1 MSGTDHDSPVHQIL
15 LPDLPVDIGPFVGR
29 IAVDTTTAGAGE
41 AGRASVAEG
50 RIEVDANLVFSLAA
64 SEDQAG
70 LGSQV
75 GDYRILPVAPLQS
88 LGSRILEGAHED
100 PADALEALAE
110 EPVAL
115 PVAFDDDGVLR
126 LIAWRADE
134 DTKAEL
140 SIYSSAAA
148 VLNDFAATGPLFIF
162 RHGASLVD
170 YVGRRTDLISSVA
183 VDPVPGGA
191 DRVVFPSELFALI
204 RSDAEAATEKE
215 LGGPAQDG
223 APARTSTPEQ
233 GSGPVQDGASGQDGG
248 PLPAPTG
255 FTLNLSGD
263 WARIDLAAD
272 NAERERWIRRLVK
285 DRTRQLS
292 DAGALLRQEMRA
304 WLDDASSQ
312 AKANGGLE
320 FAFSTA
326 RIRSVT
332 LALSVVTYWRKIMTN
347 NPGGAFAT
355 MRAHMEES
363 CAPDDELT
371 VVDSGG
377 DRVLRAIRNRFGAPE
392 LGGSDVPMLFLDY
405 WIEVPGDPLALA
417 HIAFST
423 PHVAIRET
431 VTALCDAIALQGTW
445 TFPGE
450 LGPGRGESAEAGP
463 NDE

>member
-1 MSGTDHDSPVHQIL
+1 MSGTDHDSPARQIL

-29 IAVDTTTAGAGE
+29 ITVDTTTAGAGE
-41 AGRASVAEG
+41 AGRASAAEG
-50 RIEVDANLVFSLAA
+50 RIEVDADLVFSLAA
-64 SEDQAG
+64 SEDQTG
-70 LGSQV
+70 LGSRV
-75 GDYRILPVAPLQS
+75 GDYRILPVVPLQS
-88 LGSRILEGAHED
+88 LGSQILEAAHED

-134 DTKAEL
+134 DAKAEL

-148 VLNDFAATGPLFIF
+148 VLNDFTATGPLFIF

-191 DRVVFPSELFALI
+191 ERVVFPSELFALI

-215 LGGPAQDG
+215 LGGPAQTGD
-223 APARTSTPEQ
+223 PER
-233 GSGPVQDGASGQDGG
+233 DGG

-255 FTLNLSGD
+255 FALNLSGD
-263 WARIDLAAD
+263 WARIDLTAD
-272 NAERERWIRRLVK
+272 NAERERWIHRLVK

-332 LALSVVTYWRKIMTN
+332 LALSVVTYWRTIMTD

-363 CAPDDELT
+363 SAPDDELT

-431 VTALCDAIALQGTW
+431 ITALCDAIALQGTW

>member
-1 MSGTDHDSPVHQIL
+1 MSGTDHDSPGHQIL

-29 IAVDTTTAGAGE
+29 IEVDTTTAGTGE
-41 AGRASVAEG
+41 AGRASAAEG
-50 RIEVDANLVFSLAA
+50 RIEVDADLVFSLAA

-70 LGSQV
+70 LGSRV

-88 LGSRILEGAHED
+88 LGSRILEAAQED

-134 DTKAEL
+134 DAKTEL
-140 SIYSSAAA
+140 NIYSSAAA

-183 VDPVPGGA
+183 VDPVPEGA

-215 LGGPAQDG
+215 LGGPA
-223 APARTSTPEQ
+223 RTSAPE
-233 GSGPVQDGASGQDGG
+233 QDGG
-248 PLPAPTG
+248 PQSAPTG

-263 WARIDLAAD
+263 WARIDLTAD
-272 NAERERWIRRLVK
+272 NAERERWIHRLVK

-332 LALSVVTYWRKIMTN
+332 LALSVVTYWRTIMTD
-347 NPGGAFAT
+347 NPDGAFAT

-363 CAPDDELT
+363 SAPDDELT

-431 VTALCDAIALQGTW
+431 VTALCDAIALQGAW

-450 LGPGRGESAEAGP
+450 RGTGRGESAEACP
-463 NDE
+463 DDE

>member
-29 IAVDTTTAGAGE
+29 IEVDTTTAGTGE
-41 AGRASVAEG
+41 AGRASAAEG
-50 RIEVDANLVFSLAA
+50 RIEVDADLIFSLAA
-64 SEDQAG
+64 SEDQTG
-70 LGSQV
+70 LGSRV

-88 LGSRILEGAHED
+88 LGSRILEAAHED

-134 DTKAEL
+134 DAKAEL
-140 SIYSSAAA
+140 NIYSSAAA

-191 DRVVFPSELFALI
+191 NRVVFPSELFALI

-215 LGGPAQDG
+215 LGGPARSS
-223 APARTSTPEQ
+223 APAPDDAPM
-233 GSGPVQDGASGQDGG
+233 PV
-248 PLPAPTG
+248 PTG
-255 FTLNLSGD
+255 FALNLSGD
-263 WARIDLAAD
+263 WARIDLTAD
-272 NAERERWIRRLVK
+272 NAERERWIHRLVK

-332 LALSVVTYWRKIMTN
+332 LALSVVTYWRTIMTD

-405 WIEVPGDPLALA
+405 WIEVPGDPFALA

-431 VTALCDAIALQGTW
+431 VTALCDAIALQGAW

-450 LGPGRGESAEAGP
+450 RGTGRGESAEACP
-463 NDE
+463 DDE

>member
-29 IAVDTTTAGAGE
+29 IEVDTTTAGTGE
-41 AGRASVAEG
+41 AGRASAAEG
-50 RIEVDANLVFSLAA
+50 RIEVDADLVFSLAA

-70 LGSQV
+70 LGSRV

-88 LGSRILEGAHED
+88 LGSRILEAAHED

-134 DTKAEL
+134 DAKAEL
-140 SIYSSAAA
+140 NIYSSAAA

-204 RSDAEAATEKE
+204 RSDAGAATEKE
-215 LGGPAQDG
+215 LGGPS
-223 APARTSTPEQ
+223 RTSAPE
-233 GSGPVQDGASGQDGG
+233 QDGG
-248 PLPAPTG
+248 PQPAPTG
-255 FTLNLSGD
+255 FALNLSGD
-263 WARIDLAAD
+263 WARIDLTVD
-272 NAERERWIRRLVK
+272 NAERERWIHRLVK

-332 LALSVVTYWRKIMTN
+332 LALSVVTYWRTIMTD

-363 CAPDDELT
+363 SAPDDEFT

-431 VTALCDAIALQGTW
+431 ITALCDAIALQGAW

-450 LGPGRGESAEAGP
+450 RGTGRGESAEACP
-463 NDE
+463 DDE

>member
-29 IAVDTTTAGAGE
+29 IEVDTTTAGTGE
-41 AGRASVAEG
+41 AGRASAAEG
-50 RIEVDANLVFSLAA
+50 RIEVDADLIFSLAA
-64 SEDQAG
+64 SEDQTG
-70 LGSQV
+70 LGSRV

-88 LGSRILEGAHED
+88 LGSRILEAAHED

-134 DTKAEL
+134 DAKAEL
-140 SIYSSAAA
+140 NIYSSAAA

-215 LGGPAQDG
+215 LGGPA
-223 APARTSTPEQ
+223 RTSAPE
-233 GSGPVQDGASGQDGG
+233 QDGG
-248 PLPAPTG
+248 PQSAPTG

-263 WARIDLAAD
+263 WARIDLTAD
-272 NAERERWIRRLVK
+272 NAERERWIHRLVK

-332 LALSVVTYWRKIMTN
+332 LALSVVTYWRTIMTD

-363 CAPDDELT
+363 SAPDDELT
-371 VVDSGG
+371 VVDSRG
-377 DRVLRAIRNRFGAPE
+377 DRVLRAIRNRFGAPG

-431 VTALCDAIALQGTW
+431 VTALCDAIALQGAW

-450 LGPGRGESAEAGP
+450 RGTGRGESAEAGP
-463 NDE
+463 DHE

>member
-29 IAVDTTTAGAGE
+29 IEVDTTTAGTGE
-41 AGRASVAEG
+41 AGRASAAEG
-50 RIEVDANLVFSLAA
+50 RIEVDADLVFSLAA

-70 LGSQV
+70 LGSRV
-75 GDYRILPVAPLQS
+75 GDYRILPMAPLQS
-88 LGSRILEGAHED
+88 LGSRILEAAHED

-140 SIYSSAAA
+140 NIYSSAAA

-204 RSDAEAATEKE
+204 RSDTEAATEKE
-215 LGGPAQDG
+215 LGGPS
-223 APARTSTPEQ
+223 RTSTPEQ
-233 GSGPVQDGASGQDGG
+233 DGG
-248 PLPAPTG
+248 PQSAPTG
-255 FTLNLSGD
+255 FALNLSGD
-263 WARIDLAAD
+263 WARIDLTAD
-272 NAERERWIRRLVK
+272 NAERERWIHRLVK

-332 LALSVVTYWRKIMTN
+332 LALSVVTYWRTIMTD

-363 CAPDDELT
+363 SAPDDELT

-431 VTALCDAIALQGTW
+431 VTALCDAIALQGSW
-445 TFPGE
+445 TFPAEHGT
-450 LGPGRGESAEAGP
+450 GRGGSAAEACP
-463 NDE
+463 DDE

>member
-1 MSGTDHDSPVHQIL
+1 MSGTDHDSPVHQLL

-29 IAVDTTTAGAGE
+29 IEVDTTTAGAGE
-41 AGRASVAEG
+41 AGRASAAEG
-50 RIEVDANLVFSLAA
+50 RIEVDADLVFSLAA
-64 SEDQAG
+64 SEDQTG
-70 LGSQV
+70 LGSRV

-88 LGSRILEGAHED
+88 LGSRILEAAHED

-134 DTKAEL
+134 DAKAEL
-140 SIYSSAAA
+140 NIYSSAAA

-183 VDPVPGGA
+183 VDPVPGGT

-215 LGGPAQDG
+215 LGGPA
-223 APARTSTPEQ
+223 RTSAPE
-233 GSGPVQDGASGQDGG
+233 QDGG
-248 PLPAPTG
+248 PRPAPTG

-263 WARIDLAAD
+263 WARIDLTAD
-272 NAERERWIRRLVK
+272 NAERERWIHRLVK

-332 LALSVVTYWRKIMTN
+332 LALSVVTYWRTIMTD

-363 CAPDDELT
+363 SAPDDELT
-371 VVDSGG
+371 VVDSRGN
-377 DRVLRAIRNRFGAPE
+377 RMLRAIRNRFGAPE

-431 VTALCDAIALQGTW
+431 VTALCDAIALQGAW

-450 LGPGRGESAEAGP
+450 RGTGRGESAEAGP
-463 NDE
+463 DHE

>member
-29 IAVDTTTAGAGE
+29 IEVDTTTAGTGE
-41 AGRASVAEG
+41 AGRASAAEG
-50 RIEVDANLVFSLAA
+50 RIEVDADLVVSLAA

-70 LGSQV
+70 LGSRV

-88 LGSRILEGAHED
+88 LGSRILEAAHED

-134 DTKAEL
+134 DAKAEL
-140 SIYSSAAA
+140 NIYSSAAA

-215 LGGPAQDG
+215 LGGPA
-223 APARTSTPEQ
+223 RTSAPE
-233 GSGPVQDGASGQDGG
+233 QDGG
-248 PLPAPTG
+248 PRSAPTG
-255 FTLNLSGD
+255 FALNLSGD
-263 WARIDLAAD
+263 WARIDLTAD
-272 NAERERWIRRLVK
+272 NAERERWIHRLVK

-332 LALSVVTYWRKIMTN
+332 LALSVVTYWRTIMTD

-363 CAPDDELT
+363 SAPDDELT

-392 LGGSDVPMLFLDY
+392 LGGSNVPMLFLDY

-431 VTALCDAIALQGTW
+431 ITALCDAIALQGAW

-450 LGPGRGESAEAGP
+450 RGTGRGESAEACP
-463 NDE
+463 DDE

>member
-29 IAVDTTTAGAGE
+29 IEVDTTTAGTGE
-41 AGRASVAEG
+41 AGRASTAEG
-50 RIEVDANLVFSLAA
+50 RIEVDADLVFSLAA

-70 LGSQV
+70 LGSRV

-88 LGSRILEGAHED
+88 LGSRILEAAHED

-134 DTKAEL
+134 DAKAEL

-148 VLNDFAATGPLFIF
+148 VFNDFTATGPLFIF

-223 APARTSTPEQ
+223 AS
-233 GSGPVQDGASGQDGG
+233 DQDGG
-248 PLPAPTG
+248 PQLAPTG
-255 FTLNLSGD
+255 FALNLSGD
-263 WARIDLAAD
+263 WARIDLTAD
-272 NAERERWIRRLVK
+272 NAERERWIHRLVK

-332 LALSVVTYWRKIMTN
+332 LALSVVTYWRTIMTD

-371 VVDSGG
+371 VVDSGR

-431 VTALCDAIALQGTW
+431 VTALCDAIALQGAW

-450 LGPGRGESAEAGP
+450 RGTGRGESAEACP
-463 NDE
+463 DDE

>member
-29 IAVDTTTAGAGE
+29 IEVDTTTAGTGE
-41 AGRASVAEG
+41 AGRASAAEG
-50 RIEVDANLVFSLAA
+50 RIEVDADLIFSLAA
-64 SEDQAG
+64 SEDQTG
-70 LGSQV
+70 LGSRV

-88 LGSRILEGAHED
+88 LGSRILEAAHED

-134 DTKAEL
+134 DAKAEL
-140 SIYSSAAA
+140 NIYSSAAA

-215 LGGPAQDG
+215 LGGPA
-223 APARTSTPEQ
+223 RTSAPE
-233 GSGPVQDGASGQDGG
+233 QDGG
-248 PLPAPTG
+248 PQSAPTG

-263 WARIDLAAD
+263 WARIDLTAD
-272 NAERERWIRRLVK
+272 NAERERWIHRLVK

-332 LALSVVTYWRKIMTN
+332 LALSVVTYWRTMMTD

-363 CAPDDELT
+363 SAPDDKLT
-371 VVDSGG
+371 VVDSRG
-377 DRVLRAIRNRFGAPE
+377 DRVLRAIRNRFGAPG

-431 VTALCDAIALQGTW
+431 VTALCDAIALQGAW

-450 LGPGRGESAEAGP
+450 RGTGRGESAEAGP
-463 NDE
+463 DHE

>member
-1 MSGTDHDSPVHQIL
+1 MSGTDHDSPIQQVL
-15 LPDLPVDIGPFVGR
+15 LPDLPVNIGPFVGK
-29 IAVDTTTAGAGE
+29 ITLDTAAAEPGD
-41 AGRASVAEG
+41 AGRTSAAEG
-50 RIEVDANLVFSLAA
+50 RIEVDSNLVFSLAA
-64 SEDQAG
+64 SEDQSG
-70 LGSQV
+70 SGSQV

-88 LGSRILEGAHED
+88 LGSRVLEAAHDD
-100 PADALEALAE
+100 PANALEALAE

-126 LIAWRADE
+126 MVARRGEGQGRAQ
-134 DTKAEL
+134 L
-140 SIYSSAAA
+140 GIYSSAAA
-148 VLNDFAATGPLFIF
+148 VLDDFAASGPLFVF

-170 YVGRRTDLISSVA
+170 YVGRRTDTISSVA
-183 VDPVPGGA
+183 VDPAPGDT
-191 DRVVFPSELFALI
+191 DRVVFPSEIFALI
-204 RSDAEAATEKE
+204 QRDAEAATERE
-215 LGGPAQDG
+215 LGTASPGAEGGTNGDG
-223 APARTSTPEQ
+223 GRSSAPAPDDAPM
-233 GSGPVQDGASGQDGG
+233 PV
-248 PLPAPTG
+248 PTG
-255 FTLNLSGD
+255 FALNLSED
-263 WARIDLAAD
+263 WARIDLTAD
-272 NAERERWIRRLVK
+272 NAERERWIHRLVK

-326 RIRSVT
+326 RMRSVT
-332 LALSVVTYWRKIMTN
+332 LALSVVTYWRTIMTD

-363 CAPDDELT
+363 SAPDDELT

-405 WIEVPGDPLALA
+405 WIEVPGDPFALA

-431 VTALCDAIALQGTW
+431 VTALCDAIALQGAW

-450 LGPGRGESAEAGP
+450 RGTGRGESAEAGP
-463 NDE
+463 DHE

>member
-29 IAVDTTTAGAGE
+29 IEVDTTTAGTGE
-41 AGRASVAEG
+41 AGRASAAEG
-50 RIEVDANLVFSLAA
+50 RIEVDADLVFSLAA

-70 LGSQV
+70 LGSRV

-88 LGSRILEGAHED
+88 LGSRILEAAHED

-134 DTKAEL
+134 DAKAEL
-140 SIYSSAAA
+140 NIYSSAAA

-215 LGGPAQDG
+215 LGGPA
-223 APARTSTPEQ
+223 RTSAPE
-233 GSGPVQDGASGQDGG
+233 QDGG
-248 PLPAPTG
+248 PRSAPTG
-255 FTLNLSGD
+255 FALNLSGD
-263 WARIDLAAD
+263 WARIDLTAD
-272 NAERERWIRRLVK
+272 NAERERWIHRLVK

-332 LALSVVTYWRKIMTN
+332 LALSVVTYWRTIMTD

-363 CAPDDELT
+363 SAPDDELT

-431 VTALCDAIALQGTW
+431 ITALCDAIALQGAW

-450 LGPGRGESAEAGP
+450 RGTGRGESAEACP
-463 NDE
+463 DDE

>member
-1 MSGTDHDSPVHQIL
+1 MSGTDHDSPVQQIL
-15 LPDLPVDIGPFVGR
+15 LPDLPIDIGPFVGR
-29 IAVDTTTAGAGE
+29 IEVDTTTAGAGE
-41 AGRASVAEG
+41 AGRASAAEG
-50 RIEVDANLVFSLAA
+50 RIEVDADLVFSLAA
-64 SEDQAG
+64 SEDQTG
-70 LGSQV
+70 LGSRV

-88 LGSRILEGAHED
+88 LGSRILEAAHED

-115 PVAFDDDGVLR
+115 PVAFDDDDVLR
-126 LIAWRADE
+126 LIAWRVDE
-134 DTKAEL
+134 DAKAEL
-140 SIYSSAAA
+140 NIYSSAAA

-204 RSDAEAATEKE
+204 RSDAEAVTEKE
-215 LGGPAQDG
+215 LGGPS
-223 APARTSTPEQ
+223 RTSAPER
-233 GSGPVQDGASGQDGG
+233 SVGPR
-248 PLPAPTG
+248 PAPTG
-255 FTLNLSGD
+255 FALNLSGD
-263 WARIDLAAD
+263 WARIDLTAD
-272 NAERERWIRRLVK
+272 NAERERWIHRLVK

-304 WLDDASSQ
+304 WLEDAMSQ

-332 LALSVVTYWRKIMTN
+332 LALSVVTYWRTIMTN

-371 VVDSGG
+371 VVDSGA

-431 VTALCDAIALQGTW
+431 ITALCDAIALQGAW

-450 LGPGRGESAEAGP
+450 RGTARGESAEAGA

>member
-15 LPDLPVDIGPFVGR
+15 LPDLPVDIGPFAGR
-29 IAVDTTTAGAGE
+29 IEVDTTTAGAGE
-41 AGRASVAEG
+41 AGRAPAVEG

-70 LGSQV
+70 LGSRV

-88 LGSRILEGAHED
+88 LGSRILEAAHED

-115 PVAFDDDGVLR
+115 PVAFDDDRVLR

-134 DTKAEL
+134 DAKAEL
-140 SIYSSAAA
+140 NIYSSAAA

-215 LGGPAQDG
+215 LVG
-223 APARTSTPEQ
+223 PARTNTPGQDGTPEQ
-233 GSGPVQDGASGQDGG
+233 DGE
-248 PLPAPTG
+248 PRPAPTG

-263 WARIDLAAD
+263 WARIDLTAD
-272 NAERERWIRRLVK
+272 NAERERWIHRLVK

-332 LALSVVTYWRKIMTN
+332 LALSIVTYWRTIMTD

-371 VVDSGG
+371 VVNSGR

-392 LGGSDVPMLFLDY
+392 LGGSNVPMLFLDY

-450 LGPGRGESAEAGP
+450 RGTGQGHSTTDG
-463 NDE
+463 N

>member
-29 IAVDTTTAGAGE
+29 IEVDTTTAGTGE
-41 AGRASVAEG
+41 AGRASAAEG
-50 RIEVDANLVFSLAA
+50 RIEVDADLVFSLAA
-64 SEDQAG
+64 SEDQTG
-70 LGSQV
+70 LGSRV

-88 LGSRILEGAHED
+88 LGSRILEAAHED

-134 DTKAEL
+134 DAKAEL
-140 SIYSSAAA
+140 NIYSSAAA

-162 RHGASLVD
+162 RHGANLVD

-183 VDPVPGGA
+183 VDPVPGGT

-215 LGGPAQDG
+215 LGGPS
-223 APARTSTPEQ
+223 RTSAPER
-233 GSGPVQDGASGQDGG
+233 SGG
-248 PLPAPTG
+248 PRPTPTG
-255 FTLNLSGD
+255 FTLNLFGD
-263 WARIDLAAD
+263 WARIDLTAD
-272 NAERERWIRRLVK
+272 NAERERWIHRLVK

-332 LALSVVTYWRKIMTN
+332 LALSVVTYWRTIMTD

-377 DRVLRAIRNRFGAPE
+377 DRVLRAIRNRFGAPG
-392 LGGSDVPMLFLDY
+392 LGGSNVPMLFLDY

-450 LGPGRGESAEAGP
+450 RGTDRGESAEAGP
-463 NDE
+463 DDE

>member
-29 IAVDTTTAGAGE
+29 IEVDTTTAGTGE
-41 AGRASVAEG
+41 AGRASAAEG
-50 RIEVDANLVFSLAA
+50 RIEVDADLIFSLAA
-64 SEDQAG
+64 SEDQTG
-70 LGSQV
+70 LGSRV

-88 LGSRILEGAHED
+88 LGSRILEAAHED

-134 DTKAEL
+134 DAKAEL
-140 SIYSSAAA
+140 NIYSSAAA

-215 LGGPAQDG
+215 LGGPARSS
-223 APARTSTPEQ
+223 APAPDDAPM
-233 GSGPVQDGASGQDGG
+233 PV
-248 PLPAPTG
+248 PTG
-255 FTLNLSGD
+255 FALNLSGD
-263 WARIDLAAD
+263 WARIDLTAD
-272 NAERERWIRRLVK
+272 NAERERWIHRLVK

-332 LALSVVTYWRKIMTN
+332 LALSVVTYWRTIMTD

-363 CAPDDELT
+363 SAPDDELT
-371 VVDSGG
+371 VVDSRG
-377 DRVLRAIRNRFGAPE
+377 DRVLRAIRNRFGAPG

-431 VTALCDAIALQGTW
+431 VTALCDAIALQGAW

-450 LGPGRGESAEAGP
+450 RGTGRGESAEACP
-463 NDE
+463 DHE

>member
-29 IAVDTTTAGAGE
+29 IEVDTTTAGTGE
-41 AGRASVAEG
+41 AGRASTAEG
-50 RIEVDANLVFSLAA
+50 RIEVDAHLVFSLAA

-70 LGSQV
+70 LGSRV

-88 LGSRILEGAHED
+88 LGSRILEAAHED

-126 LIAWRADE
+126 LIAWHADE
-134 DTKAEL
+134 DAKAEL
-140 SIYSSAAA
+140 NIYSSAAA

-215 LGGPAQDG
+215 LVG
-223 APARTSTPEQ
+223 PARTSTP
-233 GSGPVQDGASGQDGG
+233 GQDGTPEQDGGPGQDGG
-248 PLPAPTG
+248 PRSAPTG

-263 WARIDLAAD
+263 WARIDLTAD
-272 NAERERWIRRLVK
+272 NAERERWIHRLVK

-332 LALSVVTYWRKIMTN
+332 LALSIVTYWRTIMTD

-371 VVDSGG
+371 VVDSGR

-392 LGGSDVPMLFLDY
+392 LGGSNVPMLFLDY

-450 LGPGRGESAEAGP
+450 RGTGQGRSTTDG
-463 NDE
+463 N

>member
-29 IAVDTTTAGAGE
+29 IEVDTTTAGTGE
-41 AGRASVAEG
+41 AGRASAAEG
-50 RIEVDANLVFSLAA
+50 RIEVDADLIFSLAA
-64 SEDQAG
+64 SEDQTG
-70 LGSQV
+70 LGSRV

-88 LGSRILEGAHED
+88 LGSRILEAAHED

-134 DTKAEL
+134 DAKAEL
-140 SIYSSAAA
+140 NIYSSAAA

-215 LGGPAQDG
+215 LGGPA
-223 APARTSTPEQ
+223 RTSAPE
-233 GSGPVQDGASGQDGG
+233 QDGG
-248 PLPAPTG
+248 PQSAPTG

-263 WARIDLAAD
+263 WARIDLTAD
-272 NAERERWIRRLVK
+272 NAERERWIHRLVK

-332 LALSVVTYWRKIMTN
+332 LALSVVTYWRTIMTD

-363 CAPDDELT
+363 SAPDDELT

-377 DRVLRAIRNRFGAPE
+377 DRVLRAIRNRFGAPG

-431 VTALCDAIALQGTW
+431 VTALCDAIALQGAW

-450 LGPGRGESAEAGP
+450 RGTGRGESAEAGP
-463 NDE
+463 DHE

>member
-29 IAVDTTTAGAGE
+29 IEVDTTTAGAGE
-41 AGRASVAEG
+41 AGRASAAEG
-50 RIEVDANLVFSLAA
+50 RIEVDADLVFSLAA

-70 LGSQV
+70 LGSRV

-88 LGSRILEGAHED
+88 LGSRILEAAHED

-134 DTKAEL
+134 DAKAEL
-140 SIYSSAAA
+140 NIYSSAAA

-215 LGGPAQDG
+215 LGGPA
-223 APARTSTPEQ
+223 RTSAPE
-233 GSGPVQDGASGQDGG
+233 QDGG
-248 PLPAPTG
+248 PQSAPTG

-263 WARIDLAAD
+263 WARIDLTAD
-272 NAERERWIRRLVK
+272 NAERERWIHRLVK

-332 LALSVVTYWRKIMTN
+332 LALSVVTYWRTIMTD

-363 CAPDDELT
+363 SAPDDKLT
-371 VVDSGG
+371 VVDSRG
-377 DRVLRAIRNRFGAPE
+377 DRVLRAIRNRFGAPG

-450 LGPGRGESAEAGP
+450 RDTGRGESAEAGP
-463 NDE
+463 DDE

>member
-29 IAVDTTTAGAGE
+29 IEVDTTTAGTGE
-41 AGRASVAEG
+41 AGRASAAEG
-50 RIEVDANLVFSLAA
+50 RIEVDADLIFSLAA
-64 SEDQAG
+64 SEDQTG
-70 LGSQV
+70 LGSRV

-88 LGSRILEGAHED
+88 LGSRILEAAHED

-134 DTKAEL
+134 DAKAEL
-140 SIYSSAAA
+140 NIYSSAAA

-215 LGGPAQDG
+215 LGGPA
-223 APARTSTPEQ
+223 RTSAPE
-233 GSGPVQDGASGQDGG
+233 QDGG
-248 PLPAPTG
+248 PQSAPTG

-263 WARIDLAAD
+263 WARIDLTAD
-272 NAERERWIRRLVK
+272 NAERERWIHRLVK

-332 LALSVVTYWRKIMTN
+332 LALSVVTYWRTIMTD

-363 CAPDDELT
+363 SAPDDELT

-431 VTALCDAIALQGTW
+431 VTALCDAIALQGAW

-450 LGPGRGESAEAGP
+450 RGTGRGESAEAGP
-463 NDE
+463 DHE